1 MTLTRIRPAR
11 RIFRAARHTALSLAL
26 ACIAPSQAQA
36 GSQPM
41 QFHVEPLRSADCG
54 VKCPN
59 VVVADGV
66 IEPDTPEVFADFA
79 RAASR
84 TPNMKS
90 LMLINSPGG
99 NVIASMDF
107 GAMLRQLHIAAV
119 VASYGSDGFRAGP
132 TPGEC
137 VSACVYAL
145 MGAVR
150 RVAPEQSRVALHR
163 MSVSETLTP
172 TRGRVGSVSRRFAD
186 ERLVDKVAR
195 YARKMGV
202 SPDVVMQAESLD
214 PDHVRSLNAREM
226 QRWRLASPRL

>member
-1 MTLTRIRPAR
+1 LL
-11 RIFRAARHTALSLAL
+11 AARAFALSLAL
-26 ACIAPSQAQA
+26 VGLAPGLAHA

-41 QFHVEPLRSADCG
+41 QFHVAQLRSADCG
-54 VKCPN
+54 ARCPN

-79 RAASR
+79 RDAVH

-99 NVIASMDF
+99 NVVGSMNF
-107 GAMLRQLHIAAV
+107 GQMLRQLHIAAV

-150 RVAPEQSRVALHR
+150 RVVPEQSRVALHR
-163 MSVSETLTP
+163 MSVSESLMP
-172 TRGRVGSVSRRFAD
+172 TRGHIGTVSRRFAD
-186 ERLVDKVAR
+186 VQLVDKVAQ
-195 YARKMGV
+195 YARQMGV
-202 SPDVVMQAESLD
+202 SPDVVLQAEALD
-214 PDHVRSLNAREM
+214 PDHIRSLSAREM
-226 QRWRLASPRL
+226 QHWRLAGPRL

>member
-1 MTLTRIRPAR
+1 MDMTRFPSAAIRL
-11 RIFRAARHTALSLAL
+11 IALSVAL
-26 ACIAPSQAQA
+26 AGIAPGLARA

-41 QFHVEPLRSADCG
+41 QFHVEPLQSAQCG
-54 VKCPN
+54 ARCPN

-79 RAASR
+79 RSAAR
-84 TPNMKS
+84 MPNMKS

-99 NVIASMDF
+99 NVVASMDF
-107 GAMLRQLHIAAV
+107 GLLLRQLHMAAV
-119 VASYGSDGFRAGP
+119 VASYGTDGVSAGP

-150 RVAPEQSRVALHR
+150 RVAPQQSRVALHR
-163 MSVSETLTP
+163 MSVSESQAP
-172 TRGRVGSVSRRFAD
+172 TRGHTGATSRRFAD
-186 ERLVDKVAR
+186 ERLVDRVAS

-202 SPDVVMQAESLD
+202 SPDVVLQAESLN
-214 PDHVRSLNAREM
+214 PDHIRALSAREM
-226 QRWRLASPRL
+226 QHWRLASPRL

>member
-1 MTLTRIRPAR
+1 MDMTRSFSAASP
-11 RIFRAARHTALSLAL
+11 FRAARLFAIGVAL
-26 ACIAPSQAQA
+26 ACLAPGFARA

-41 QFHVEPLRSADCG
+41 QFHVEPLRSAACG
-54 VKCPN
+54 ARCPN

-66 IEPDTPEVFADFA
+66 IEPNTPEVFADFA
-79 RAASR
+79 RSAAR

-99 NVIASMDF
+99 NVVASMDF
-107 GAMLRQLHIAAV
+107 GQMLRQLHIAAV

-150 RVAPEQSRVALHR
+150 RVAPEESRVALHR
-163 MSVSETLTP
+163 MSVSETLMP
-172 TRGRVGSVSRRFAD
+172 TRGHVGSVSRRFAD

-195 YARKMGV
+195 YARQMGV

-214 PDHVRSLNAREM
+214 PDHVRSLSAREM